1 MQRVVASG
9 RQHQIGLAVAIEI
22 DLHGEG
28 VGAGQGGHAMAG
40 ALRSGGNARKAS
52 GCAVQKL

>member
-1 MQRVVASG
+1 
-9 RQHQIGLAVAIEI
+9 
-22 DLHGEG
+22 
-28 VGAGQGGHAMAG
+28 VGAGPGGHAMAG